1 MFQWLFTYVLPL
13 KSAYMF
19 LLRKGPSVYTQYRN
33 LRQITEYGSYQV
45 LTLLLLFTLRIR
57 DIVMVEGGGD
67 SGEGE

>member
-1 MFQWLFTYVLPL
+1 
-13 KSAYMF
+13 MF

>member
-19 LLRKGPSVYTQYRN
+19 LLRKGPSVYTRYRN